1 LLGGERLVFF
11 IKQKQKK
18 QTWNLAKGIGKIE
31 LSDESDI
38 KKQLKMIGLTSEDL
52 DVIHALQPF
61 ITEKLDMIANQYYRD
76 LEQEPSLLKIIH
88 DNSTTDRLKRT
99 LKQHLLEM
107 FTGTIDEQFI
117 EKRIRIAH
125 MHVKIGLPT
134 KWYMAAFQNLLLS
147 IITIIVENLTNTDDR
162 LLAIQAATKIINF
175 EQQLVLEA
183 YEAEVNRKNI
193 EAEEEKRSIR
203 ESVAHASINLAT
215 VSKETDTS
223 FQHLCTQSNEIVSIA
238 NRGSELSALAEE
250 RALKGKEQL
259 HKQTVHLSNIHQSV
273 NNISSDIQVLLNI
286 SKQTQEIV
294 EIVTSIAD
302 QTNLLSLNAAI
313 EAARAGEHGRGFS
326 IVADEVRKLSEET
339 KKSVTNVSSLTLNT
353 NTQIEKLKQSLE
365 MIKTAVSEENH
376 TMQETEHYF
385 QQILVALDETKIQ
398 NQKIEQE
405 LQSFVNRTNELGS
418 AFKEVAVSATD
429 LTMISQDMH

>member
-1 LLGGERLVFF
+1 MGGVKMFF
-11 IKQKQKK
+11 IKQKQE
-18 QTWNLAKGIGKIE
+18 QQAWDLAKGIGKIDI
-31 LSDESDI
+31 SDGTDV
-38 KKQLKMIGLTSEDL
+38 KKQLEMIGMTTDDL

-61 ITEKLDMIANQYYRD
+61 IKEKLDMIADQYYWT
-76 LEQEPSLLKIIH
+76 LEQEPSLVKIIKAY
-88 DNSTTDRLKRT
+88 SSTDRLKVT

-107 FTGTIDEQFI
+107 FTGVIDEEFI
-117 EKRIRIAH
+117 EKRKRIAF
-125 MHVKIGLPT
+125 MHVKIDLPT
-134 KWYMAAFQNLLLS
+134 KWYMVAFQNLILS
-147 IITIIVENLTNTDDR
+147 IISILVEKLPNKEDCHTAIIAV
-162 LLAIQAATKIINF
+162 TKILNF
-175 EQQLVLEA
+175 EQQIVLEA
-183 YEAEVNRKNI
+183 YEMEVNRINI
-193 EAEEEKRSIR
+193 ETEEEKRNIR
-203 ESVAHASINLAT
+203 ESVANASLNLAAI
-215 VSKETDTS
+215 SQETDAS

-238 NRGSELSALAEE
+238 NKGSELSTLAEE

-259 HKQTVHLSNIHQSV
+259 HKQTLNLSNIQRSV
-273 NNISSDIQVLLNI
+273 NDISSDVQVLLDI

-294 EIVTSIAD
+294 EIVTGIAD

-365 MIKTAVSEENH
+365 MIKTAVNDENY

-385 QQILVALDETKIQ
+385 QQILVTLDETKIQ

-405 LQSFVNRTNELGS
+405 LLSFVNRTNELGS

-429 LTMISQDMH
+429 LTMISQDIH